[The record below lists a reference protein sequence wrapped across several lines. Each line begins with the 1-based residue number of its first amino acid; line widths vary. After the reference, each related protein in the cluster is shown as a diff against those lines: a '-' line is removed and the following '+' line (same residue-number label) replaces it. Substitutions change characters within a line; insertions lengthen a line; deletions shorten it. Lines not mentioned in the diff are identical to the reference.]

1 MGSRTYLY
9 LFYKNQ
15 FFNMQFVFLL
25 FLVLIE
31 RGEGAGGIYTAYK
44 KTEIKELIKTIFVC
58 KEKSTKRK

>member
-31 RGEGAGGIYTAYK
+31 RGEGAGGIYTEYK
-44 KTEIKELIKTIFVC
+44 KP
-58 KEKSTKRK
+58 R